1 MATKKAGMSADHK
14 EALAK
19 GRVEGRT
26 VRAYLE
32 ALESAR
38 PKRGRKRTKDS
49 IQRRLDRI
57 EGELATAD
65 KLKELQ
71 LRQERLDLSQ
81 ELENMDSGIQLSD
94 LEEEFVKVAQ
104 DYAERKGISYV
115 AFRDSGVPASVL
127 KRAGIART
135 A

>member
-1 MATKKAGMSADHK
+1 MSADHK

-19 GRVEGRT
+19 GRIEGRT

-32 ALESAR
+32 ALESSR
-38 PKRGRKRTKDS
+38 PKRGRKRTPES
-49 IQRRLDRI
+49 IKRRLERI

-81 ELENMDSGIQLSD
+81 ELENMDSGIQLTD
-94 LEEEFVKVAQ
+94 LEGEFVKVAR

-115 AFRDSGVPASVL
+115 AFRDSGVPAAVL
-127 KRAGIART
+127 KRAGIARSS
-135 A
+135 

>member
-1 MATKKAGMSADHK
+1 MSADHK